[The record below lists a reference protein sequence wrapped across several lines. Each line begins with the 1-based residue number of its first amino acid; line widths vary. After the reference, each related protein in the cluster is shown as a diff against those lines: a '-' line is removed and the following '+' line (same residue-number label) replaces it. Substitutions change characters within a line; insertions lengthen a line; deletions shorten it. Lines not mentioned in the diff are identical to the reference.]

1 MKILAEVK
9 FKNEDA
15 AMIAGRFQTT
25 EQIFQNQ
32 KFPSGTYYYV
42 SSDAMV
48 VAAQVATD
56 ATPIDEM
63 EFLGRS

>member
-9 FKNEDA
+9 FRNEEA
-15 AMIAGRFQTT
+15 AMIAGRFHTT
-25 EQIFQNQ
+25 EQIFHDQ

-42 SSDAMV
+42 SSEATV

-56 ATPIDEM
+56 ATPIDEV